1 MKRIATIQDIS
12 CFGKCSIT
20 VALPVISAMG
30 VECAIVPTAVLSTH
44 TAGFTGFTVCD
55 IADQLLPIAEH
66 WKKEGIKFDALY
78 TGYLADKAQIDLTKT
93 FIDLTKNDSTLIFI
107 DPAMADH
114 GKFYPAFNED
124 FAKKMLELV
133 KMADIVCPNITE
145 ACFLLDKP
153 FKNAG
158 EYDESYINE
167 LVDGFAS
174 LGIKNVVITG
184 VKYGDGRHGAVAY
197 DSKTGE
203 TRYLY
208 ACDQS
213 TSFHGTGDIFS
224 SVLCGA
230 LVKGN
235 DVFSAT
241 QQAVDFT
248 VACIEQ
254 TIPDKENH
262 PYGVKFEECLHLL
275 TK

>member
-20 VALPVISAMG
+20 VALPVVSAMG

-44 TAGFTGFTVCD
+44 TAGFTGYTVCD

-66 WKKEGIKFDALY
+66 WKRENISFDALY
-78 TGYLADKAQIDLTKT
+78 TGYLANEEQIDLTKT
-93 FIDLTKNDSTLIFI
+93 FIELTRNDKTLIFV

-114 GKFYPAFNED
+114 GKFYPAFDEK

-133 KMADIVCPNITE
+133 KTADVVCPNITE

-158 EYDESYINE
+158 EYDEGYINE
-167 LVDGFAS
+167 LVDGFAA
-174 LGIKNVVITG
+174 LGIKKVVITG

-197 DSKTGE
+197 DSEEKE
-203 TRYLY
+203 KRYLY
-208 ACDQS
+208 GTDHS

-230 LVKGN
+230 LVKGE
-235 DVFSAT
+235 DVYAAA
-241 QQAVDFT
+241 QLAVDFT
-248 VACIEQ
+248 VACIAQ
-254 TIPDKENH
+254 TIPDKKNH

>member
-20 VALPVISAMG
+20 VALPVISAIG

-55 IADQLLPIAEH
+55 IADQLLPIAKH
-66 WKKEGIKFDALY
+66 WQKEGIKFDALY

-93 FIDLTKNDSTLIFI
+93 FINLIRNDSTLIFI

-114 GKFYPAFNED
+114 GKFYPAFNLD

-133 KMADIVCPNITE
+133 KMADVVCPNITE

-153 FKNAG
+153 FKNAS

-167 LVDGFAS
+167 LVDGFAQ
-174 LGIKNVVITG
+174 LGIKKVVITG

-197 DSKTGE
+197 DAESGE
-203 TRYLY
+203 RRYLY
-208 ACDQS
+208 GEDQP

-230 LVKGN
+230 LVKGD
-235 DVFSAT
+235 DVFTAT
-241 QQAVDFT
+241 QKAVDFT
-248 VACIEQ
+248 VACIAH

>member
-20 VALPVISAMG
+20 VALPVVSAMG

-93 FIDLTKNDSTLIFI
+93 FIDLTRNDSTLIFI

-124 FAKKMLELV
+124 FAQKMLELV
-133 KMADIVCPNITE
+133 KMADVVCPNITE
-145 ACFLLDKP
+145 ACFLLNKP

-158 EYDESYINE
+158 EYDENYINE

-174 LGIKNVVITG
+174 LGIKSVVITG

-197 DSKTGE
+197 DSKSGE

-208 ACDQS
+208 AQDHS

-230 LVKGN
+230 LVKGD
-235 DVFSAT
+235 DVFRAT

-248 VACIEQ
+248 VACIAQ

>member
-55 IADQLLPIAEH
+55 IADQLLPIAKH
-66 WKKEGIKFDALY
+66 WQKEGIKFDAIY
-78 TGYLADKAQIDLTKT
+78 TGYLADKDQIDLTKA
-93 FIDLTKNDSTLIFI
+93 FINLTKNDSTLIFI

-114 GKFYPAFNED
+114 GKFYPTFNED

-133 KMADIVCPNITE
+133 KTADVVCPNITE

-174 LGIKNVVITG
+174 LGIKKVIITG
-184 VKYGDGRHGAVAY
+184 VKYSDGRHGAVAY
-197 DSKTGE
+197 NAESGE
-203 TRYLY
+203 RRYLY
-208 ACDQS
+208 GEDQS

-230 LVKGN
+230 LVKGD
-235 DVFSAT
+235 DVFTAT
-241 QQAVDFT
+241 QKAVDFT